1 MRAYL
6 FPVAMAAALA
16 ACSAIDEPA
25 AVDVIGR
32 FHNALNAGD
41 WAAIDGLLSQSTRN
55 LRPAGGTARAFRN
68 IIARHGRYT
77 GGELAGITDEGGRI
91 TIAWAARY
99 EQGPVSELFVL
110 VEEGGQLKIDSYTD
124 NAVP

>member
-1 MRAYL
+1 MRQWM
-6 FPVAMAAALA
+6 FPVAAAAILA
-16 ACSAIDEPA
+16 GCSGIDEPA

-32 FHNALNAGD
+32 FHTALNAGD
-41 WAAIDGLLSQSTRN
+41 WAGIDGLLTRSTRD
-55 LRPAGGTARAFRN
+55 LRPGGATARAFRR
-68 IIARHGRYT
+68 ITERHGRYV
-77 GGELAGITDEGGRI
+77 GGELAGIDGKDGRI

-110 VEEGGQLKIDSYTD
+110 VDEAGKLKIDSYSD

>member
-1 MRAYL
+1 MKRFL
-6 FPVAMAAALA
+6 FPVALAASLA

-25 AVDVIGR
+25 AEDVLAR
-32 FHNALNAGD
+32 FHAGLNQGD

-55 LRPAGGTARAFRN
+55 LRPGGATARAFRR
-68 IIARHGRYT
+68 ITERHGRYV
-77 GGELAGITDEGGRI
+77 GGELAGISDEQGRI

-110 VEEGGQLKIDSYTD
+110 VEEGGKLKIDSYTD